1 MGRNHTAESGFLGIN
16 EMFIT
21 LEGPEGSGKTLQL
34 PKLADYLRQCGYDVL
49 TTREPG
55 GTYISEQIRTVLHNL
70 ENKEMNP
77 RTEILLFQASRAQL
91 VEQIIRPQLNKGG
104 IVVSDR
110 YADSTLAYQGF
121 GHQIE
126 IEPLRVLV
134 TFATGGLKPDLTILL
149 DVDVEVGLRRKELK
163 GEWNRL
169 DAYNLEFHQRV
180 RQGYLQLVRA
190 EPERW
195 EVIDASQA
203 PTLVQN
209 EIRRVVSERLQI
221 NKKMSGA

>member
-1 MGRNHTAESGFLGIN
+1 
-16 EMFIT
+16 MFIT
-21 LEGPEGSGKTLQL
+21 LEGPEGSGKTSQL
-34 PKLADYLRQCGYDVL
+34 PKLAEYIHQCGFDIL

-55 GTYISEQIRTVLHNL
+55 GTSISEQIRTVLHNL

-91 VEQIIRPQLNKGG
+91 VEQVIRPHLNKGG
-104 IVVSDR
+104 VVLSDR
-110 YADSTLAYQGF
+110 YADSTLAYQGY

-126 IEPLRVLV
+126 IEPLKVLV

-149 DVDVEVGLRRKELK
+149 DVDVETGLRRKELK

-169 DAYNLEFHQRV
+169 DAYDLDFHQRV
-180 RQGYLQLVRA
+180 RRGYFNLVQA

-195 EVIDASQA
+195 VVIDASQS
-203 PTLVQN
+203 PIKVQ
-209 EIRRVVSERLQI
+209 EEMRRVVAERL
-221 NKKMSGA
+221 NVRT